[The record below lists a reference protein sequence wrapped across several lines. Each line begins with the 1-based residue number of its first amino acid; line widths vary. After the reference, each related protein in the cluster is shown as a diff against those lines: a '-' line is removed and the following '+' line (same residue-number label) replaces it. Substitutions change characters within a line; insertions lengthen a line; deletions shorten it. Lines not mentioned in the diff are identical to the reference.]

1 MSDQLNL
8 SSRPDFSISRITS
21 EDLPAVLD
29 YMNEVYQEL
38 PEKSWFS
45 MDGREEL
52 VRYMTV
58 SGFGLKAERVSA
70 DGTKDLAAVFV
81 ARTCDLGDENLGS
94 YLELDDT
101 QLPLVAH
108 MEIAMVR
115 SSYRGNGLQKKLME
129 VAEKQLRSAG
139 FHWLMGT
146 AHPDNVYSV
155 HNFQKLGYEIVTEAL
170 KYGGLPRYIFCKKI

>member
-1 MSDQLNL
+1 MSDQLK
-8 SSRPDFSISRITS
+8 STAIPEFSIFKI
-21 EDLPAVLD
+21 EPGDLPAVLD
-29 YMNEVYQEL
+29 CMNEIYQEL

-52 VRYMTV
+52 VRYMTI
-58 SGFGLKAERVSA
+58 SGFGLKAERVTA
-70 DGTKDLAAVFV
+70 DGAKELAAVFV

-101 QLPLVAH
+101 QLSLVAH

-115 SSYRGNGLQKKLME
+115 SAYRGNGLQKKLME
-129 VAEKQLRSAG
+129 AAEEQLRSAG
-139 FHWLMGT
+139 FRWLMGT

-155 HNFQKLGYEIVTEAL
+155 HNFEQLGYKLVTKAL

>member
-8 SSRPDFSISRITS
+8 SSRPEFSISRIEP
-21 EDLPAVLD
+21 EDLPMVLD
-29 YMNEVYQEL
+29 CMNEVYQNL

-45 MDGREEL
+45 MDPQEDL
-52 VRYMTV
+52 IRYMTV
-58 SGFGLKAERVSA
+58 SGFGLKAEVIDE

-81 ARTCDLGDENLGS
+81 ARTSALVEENLGS
-94 YLELDDT
+94 YLDLEDS
-101 QLPLVAH
+101 QLSLVAH

-115 SSYRGNGLQKKLME
+115 SAYRGYGLQKKLME
-129 VAEKQLRSAG
+129 VAEEQLRSAG

-155 HNFQKLGYEIVTEAL
+155 HNFQKLGYEFVTEAL
-170 KYGGLPRYIFCKKI
+170 KYGGLRRYIFCKKI

>member
-1 MSDQLNL
+1 MSDQLK
-8 SSRPDFSISRITS
+8 STAIPEFSISKIVP

-29 YMNEVYQEL
+29 CMNEIYQEL

-45 MDGREEL
+45 MDGRDEL

-58 SGFGLKAERVSA
+58 SGFGLKAEAVAGDS
-70 DGTKDLAAVFV
+70 TKDLAAVFV

-115 SSYRGNGLQKKLME
+115 SAYRGNGLQRKLME
-129 VAEKQLRSAG
+129 VAEEQLRSAG

-146 AHPDNVYSV
+146 AHPNNVYSV
-155 HNFQKLGYEIVTEAL
+155 HNFRKLGYEIVTEAL
-170 KYGGLPRYIFCKKI
+170 KYGGLPRYIFCKEL